1 MKTALTN
8 ACVFTGEEWVDAAT
22 VIISDTIIE
31 AVGTSIAIPDN
42 VDCVR
47 NLNGAKLV
55 PGFIDVQV
63 NGGGGVMFNQ
73 NTSPS
78 GLRSIARAHRRYGTT
93 GMLPTLITDDR
104 PVMEAAVS
112 AMQQA
117 IDNHEPGILGIHLEG
132 PYLNQVR
139 KGVHQEDKIRSME
152 ADALGLLSRLKG
164 GKTLVTL
171 APEKNTSGIIR
182 QLVEHGVLV
191 AAGHTAGGYDD
202 YQAAFSEGLS
212 CFTHLFNAMTPMD
225 SREPGAVGAAL
236 DHDDSWCGLIVDG
249 YHVHPATLRNA
260 IKAKKRGKMMLVTDA
275 MATVGSDQD
284 FFELYGQKIYSRE
297 GRCTTAEGVLAGAH
311 LDMATAVRNTVD
323 MLGLSH
329 DEALRMASLYPAEF
343 LGLGNELGRIE
354 KGYRASM
361 VLLNDAGL
369 VLDTWIDGRDTEMDA
384 LKS

>member
-8 ACVFTGEEWVDAAT
+8 AHVFTGAEWLDAAT
-22 VIISDTIIE
+22 VIIDNAVID
-31 AVGTSIAIPDN
+31 AVGDSIKIPDD
-42 VDCVR
+42 VDR
-47 NLNGAKLV
+47 IQDLNGAKLV

-73 NTSPS
+73 DTSPV
-78 GLRSIARAHRRYGTT
+78 GLRCIAQAHRRYGTT

-104 PVMEAAVS
+104 PIMESAISAV
-112 AMQQA
+112 QETV
-117 IDNHEPGILGIHLEG
+117 DNNEPGILGIHLEG

-139 KGVHQEDKIRSME
+139 KGVHQEDKIRPME
-152 ADALGLLSRLKG
+152 SDALDLLSGLTG

-171 APEKNTSGIIR
+171 APEKNTPGTIQ
-182 QLVEHGVLV
+182 QLVERGVLV
-191 AAGHTAGGYDD
+191 AAGHTAGVYDD

-260 IKAKKRGKMMLVTDA
+260 IKAKKHGKMMLVTDA
-275 MATVGSDQD
+275 MATVGSDQG

-311 LDMATAVRNTVD
+311 LDMATAVRNSVE
-323 MLGLSH
+323 MLNLSC

-361 VLLNDAGL
+361 ASLDDSGL
-369 VLDTWIDGRDTEMDA
+369 VLETWIDGRDTEMDG
-384 LKS
+384 LKT

>member
-8 ACVFTGEEWVDAAT
+8 THVFTGEEWLEAAT
-22 VIISDTIIE
+22 VIINGRIIE
-31 AVGTSIAIPDN
+31 AVGTSIDIPDD

-47 NLNGAKLV
+47 NLNGEKLV

-73 NTSPS
+73 DTSLA
-78 GLRSIARAHRRYGTT
+78 GLRSIAQAHRRYGTT

-104 PVMEAAVS
+104 PVMEAAVT
-112 AMQQA
+112 AMQEA
-117 IDNHEPGILGIHLEG
+117 LDNNEPGILGIHLEG
-132 PYLNQVR
+132 PYLNRVR

-152 ADALGLLSRLKG
+152 TDALDLLSRLTA

-182 QLVEHGVLV
+182 QLVERGVLV
-191 AAGHTAGGYDD
+191 AAGHTAGVYDD

-212 CFTHLFNAMTPMD
+212 CFTHLFNAMTPME

-236 DHDDSWCGLIVDG
+236 DNDDSWCGLIVDG
-249 YHVHPATLRNA
+249 YHVHPATLRSA

-311 LDMATAVRNTVD
+311 LDMATAVRNSVE
-323 MLGLSH
+323 LLSLSH

-361 VLLNDAGL
+361 VLLDDAGL
-369 VLDTWIDGRDTEMDA
+369 VLDTWIDGRDTGMDG
-384 LKS
+384 LDI

>member
-8 ACVFTGEEWVDAAT
+8 AHVFTGEEWVDAAT
-22 VIISDTIIE
+22 VIINGVAIE
-31 AVGTSIAIPDN
+31 AVGTSIKIPDD

-47 NLNGAKLV
+47 NLNGARLV

-73 NTSPS
+73 DTSLT
-78 GLRSIARAHRRYGTT
+78 GLQSIAQAHRRYGTT

-104 PVMEAAVS
+104 PIMES
-112 AMQQA
+112 AISALQQA
-117 IDNHEPGILGIHLEG
+117 VDGNEPGILGIHLEG
-132 PYLNQVR
+132 PYLNQIR
-139 KGVHQEDKIRSME
+139 KGVHQEDKIRPME
-152 ADALGLLSRLKG
+152 TDALHLLTGLKG
-164 GKTLVTL
+164 AKTLVTL

-182 QLVEHGVLV
+182 QLVECGVLV
-191 AAGHTAGGYDD
+191 AAGHTAGIYDD

-311 LDMATAVRNTVD
+311 LDMATAVRNTVE
-323 MLGLSH
+323 MLDLSH

-361 VLLNDAGL
+361 VLLDDADL
-369 VLDTWIDGRDTEMDA
+369 VLDTWVDGRDTEMDG
-384 LKS
+384 LKV

>member
-8 ACVFTGEEWVDAAT
+8 THVFTGEEWLEAAT
-22 VIISDTIIE
+22 VIINDRIIE
-31 AVGTSIAIPDN
+31 AVGTSIDIPDD

-47 NLNGAKLV
+47 NLNGEKLV

-73 NTSPS
+73 DTSLA
-78 GLRSIARAHRRYGTT
+78 GLRSIAQAHRRYGTT

-112 AMQQA
+112 AMQEA
-117 IDNHEPGILGIHLEG
+117 LDNNEPGILGIHLEG
-132 PYLNQVR
+132 PYLNRVR

-152 ADALGLLSRLKG
+152 TDALDLLSRLTA

-182 QLVEHGVLV
+182 QLVERGVLV
-191 AAGHTAGGYDD
+191 AAGHTAGVYDD

-212 CFTHLFNAMTPMD
+212 CFTHLFNAMTPME

-236 DHDDSWCGLIVDG
+236 DNDDSWCGLIVDG
-249 YHVHPATLRNA
+249 YHVHPATLRSA

-311 LDMATAVRNTVD
+311 LDMATAVRNSVE
-323 MLGLSH
+323 MLSLSH

-361 VLLNDAGL
+361 VLLDDAGL
-369 VLDTWIDGRDTEMDA
+369 VLDTWIDGRDTEMDG
-384 LKS
+384 LDI

>member
-47 NLNGAKLV
+47 NLNSAKLV

-73 NTSPS
+73 NTSPR

-311 LDMATAVRNTVD
+311 LDMATAVLNTVD

>member
-8 ACVFTGEEWVDAAT
+8 AHVFTGEEWIDAAT
-22 VIISDTIIE
+22 VIINDTIVE
-31 AVGTSIAIPDN
+31 VVGTSIAIPDN

-73 NTSPS
+73 DTSPS
-78 GLRSIARAHRRYGTT
+78 GLRSIARAHRHFGTT

-104 PVMEAAVS
+104 PVMESAVS

-152 ADALGLLSRLKG
+152 ADALDLLSSLKG

-182 QLVEHGVLV
+182 QLVERGVLV
-191 AAGHTAGGYDD
+191 AAGHTAGVYDD

-212 CFTHLFNAMTPMD
+212 CFTHLFNAMTPME

-236 DHDDSWCGLIVDG
+236 DNDDSWCGLIVDG
-249 YHVHPATLRNA
+249 YHVHSATLRNA

-311 LDMATAVRNTVD
+311 LDMATAVRNAVD

-369 VLDTWIDGRDTEMDA
+369 VLDTWIDGRDTEMDG